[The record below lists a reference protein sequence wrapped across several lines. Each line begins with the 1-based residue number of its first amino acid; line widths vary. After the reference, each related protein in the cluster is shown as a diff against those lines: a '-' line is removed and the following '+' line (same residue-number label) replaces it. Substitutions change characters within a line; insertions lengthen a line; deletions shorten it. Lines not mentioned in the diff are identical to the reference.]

1 LRQDNASRNVR
12 LRETGLD
19 MIQKNN
25 FTLRLD
31 DAKRQR
37 VDKLAS
43 ELDRSRS
50 WVMQKALDDYLDRQD
65 AIRAA
70 MQKTVNDN
78 EPAVDHNALMKA
90 LDKLIGGK
98 T

>member
-1 LRQDNASRNVR
+1 MV
-12 LRETGLD
+12 
-19 MIQKNN
+19 QKNN

-37 VDKLAS
+37 VDRLAE
-43 ELDRSRS
+43 ELERSRS

-65 AIRAA
+65 ALRAA
-70 MQKTVNDN
+70 MQKAAADPV
-78 EPAVDHNALMKA
+78 EPAVDHAALMKA
-90 LDKLIGGK
+90 LDKLIGSK

>member
-70 MQKTVNDN
+70 IQKAVNDN
-78 EPAVDHNALMKA
+78 EPAVDHATLMKA
-90 LDKLIGGK
+90 LNKLIGGK

>member
-1 LRQDNASRNVR
+1 MV
-12 LRETGLD
+12 
-19 MIQKNN
+19 QKNN

-37 VDKLAS
+37 VDRLAA

-50 WVMQKALDDYLDRQD
+50 WVMQKALDDYLDGQD
-65 AIRAA
+65 ALRAA
-70 MQKTVNDN
+70 MQKAATQPA
-78 EPAVDHNALMKA
+78 EPAVDHATLMKA